1 MGSFALASP
10 SGGKW
15 PKADRGGSVFPSEYR
30 CFAQKERQKDPFGLS
45 ASVLGVSSIKPF
57 LLCRE
62 RLRHAAL
69 SPLEI
74 HKVFPAG
81 AALPDTILPRKKW
94 KRLMEEAPEPERFPV
109 LYRLPLWCASSLA
122 CTFRSPVLI
131 RSFCLR
137 VFAFPFGSA
146 RRGLSRVIHPGHIRL
161 FRPFLYRRH
170 KKLPGKPAAFC
181 VLSVAPPLFAVK
193 CFFTAENNLR
203 RRRKALPPLQGEVAE
218 PPAAKPEGS
227 ASPARGG
234 G

>member
-1 MGSFALASP
+1 ML
-10 SGGKW
+10 
-15 PKADRGGSVFPSEYR
+15 RYR
-30 CFAQKERQKDPFGLS
+30 PWKYTRYS
-45 ASVLGVSSIKPF
+45 
-57 LLCRE
+57 
-62 RLRHAAL
+62 LR
-69 SPLEI
+69 
-74 HKVFPAG
+74 
-81 AALPDTILPRKKW
+81 ALPCLTQFFLEKKW

-109 LYRLPLWCASSLA
+109 LHRLPLWCASSLA

-146 RRGLSRVIHPGHIRL
+146 RRGLSRVIHPGHIHF

-170 KKLPGKPAAFC
+170 KKPPGKPTAFC

-203 RRRKALPPLQGEVAE
+203 RSRRGLPPLQGEVAE

-227 ASPARGG
+227 ALRQGRSLAYWANRRR
-234 G
+234 

>member
-62 RLRHAAL
+62 QLRHAAL

-74 HKVFPAG
+74 QKVFPAG

-146 RRGLSRVIHPGHIRL
+146 RRGLSRVIHPGHIHF

-170 KKLPGKPAAFC
+170 KKRRIAPAAFC
-181 VLSVAPPLFAVK
+181 TLSVCFPLFAVK
-193 CFFTAENNLR
+193 SFLR
-203 RRRKALPPLQGEVAE
+203 RKHRAARSCLPLR
-218 PPAAKPEGS
+218 
-227 ASPARGG
+227 RGG